1 MSEKT
6 EKQEQAEFLRWFR
19 DTFPQHKIAAIPNGS
34 QRSKKTAIQLKN
46 EGMSPGF
53 PDLEIPFLSLYIEM
67 KAQKRGVVSKE
78 QKEWIEYLRSISKR
92 AEVAKGAEEAK
103 RITLN
108 AYDDYLALHGGGD
121 DSRTQEK

>member
-1 MSEKT
+1 MSEKS
-6 EKQEQAEFLRWFR
+6 EKQEQAEFLRWFK

-34 QRSKKTAIQLKN
+34 QRSKKASIQLKN

-67 KAQKRGVVSKE
+67 KTEKGGRVSPEQQK
-78 QKEWIEYLRSISKR
+78 WIDYLRSIGKR

-103 RITLN
+103 RITMD
-108 AYDDYLALHGGGD
+108 AYGDYLTLHGN
-121 DSRTQEK
+121 SVVE